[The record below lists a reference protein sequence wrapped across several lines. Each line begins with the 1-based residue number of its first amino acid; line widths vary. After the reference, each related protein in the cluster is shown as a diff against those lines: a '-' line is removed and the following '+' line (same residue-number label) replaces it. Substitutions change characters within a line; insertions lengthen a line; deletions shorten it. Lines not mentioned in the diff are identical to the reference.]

1 MSGMR
6 KRKNRDKND
15 YQDRFE
21 GGGGEKRPFTRFVF
35 IVICSMA

>member
-15 YQDRFE
+15 YQDRL
-21 GGGGEKRPFTRFVF
+21 GGGGKNALQPV
-35 IVICSMA
+35 

>member
-15 YQDRFE
+15 YQDRF
-21 GGGGEKRPFTRFVF
+21 GGVGGKNALQPV
-35 IVICSMA
+35 